1 MRGRAA
7 RVRRAGRPASPRPQ
21 GGDGQWTGPQGQS
34 RVRSI
39 RARVRQS
46 APSSR
51 TTRHHPEIHR
61 PEDAVPFVPRPPRA
75 AADAP
80 ARRYATS
87 RHGCRRR
94 YRVAASSAGP
104 SSRSVN
110 LIVKM
115 GQISPF
121 RRAGEGHDAGLDRH
135 VECAQAVPS
144 APDRNVKFQIIDQR
158 SRTAV
163 SDAVPAWSLDI
174 AKPCSDRH
182 TAASTPRSGGPPQRA
197 GSR

>member
-7 RVRRAGRPASPRPQ
+7 RVRRAGRPSPPRPQ
-21 GGDGQWTGPQGQS
+21 GGDGQWTGPHGQS
-34 RVRSI
+34 RVRSM
-39 RARVRQS
+39 RALIRQS

-51 TTRHHPEIHR
+51 TTRHHSEIHR
-61 PEDAVPFVPRPPRA
+61 PEDGAPFVPRPPCA

-94 YRVAASSAGP
+94 YRVAASSAVP

-121 RRAGEGHDAGLDRH
+121 CRAGEGHDASLDRQ
-135 VECAQAVPS
+135 VEYAQAIPS
-144 APDRNVKFQIIDQR
+144 APDRNVKSQIIDQR

-163 SDAVPAWSLDI
+163 SDAGPAWSHDI
-174 AKPCSDRH
+174 AKPCSGRH